1 MVSEGYIAEATEQH
15 PSISLCPL
23 EKTNLDFILNL
34 IYEILEKLG
43 NKINYI
49 HIGADEV
56 FNLGTCPKCIEFTK
70 YYSKNYL
77 YSKHIR
83 QLLRK
88 ILEKYPE
95 I

>member
-1 MVSEGYIAEATEQH
+1 
-15 PSISLCPL
+15 LCPL
-23 EKTNLDFILNL
+23 ETSNLDFILNL

-56 FNLGTCPKCIEFTK
+56 FNLSTCPKCIEFTK
-70 YYSKNYL
+70 YFSKNEL

-83 QLLRK
+83 KLLRK